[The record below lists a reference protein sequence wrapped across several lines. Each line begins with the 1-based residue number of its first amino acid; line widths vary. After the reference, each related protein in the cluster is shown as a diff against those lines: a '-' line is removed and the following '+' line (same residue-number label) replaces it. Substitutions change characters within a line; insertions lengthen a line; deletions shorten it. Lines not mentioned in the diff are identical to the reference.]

1 MRVNDQM
8 IGDLTVSES
17 NSEHVE
23 GLGAQKTQMIWRAEA
38 QVLALKS

>member
-1 MRVNDQM
+1 MGVNDQM
-8 IGDLTVSES
+8 IGDLTKCQKATER
-17 NSEHVE
+17 VE